1 MPVGLR
7 VYQSQS
13 RVSSPSHTS
22 PGRKSAYAH
31 PISKNENTWDTLPA
45 CRTAA
50 ESLTVSKRFECLD
63 AGRLLKHMLELTRT
77 FGQGRFVLL
86 YLWYEVEGSEASDK
100 HRDEVVEF
108 SRLISTEVQFRSE
121 TYQRFFDKL
130 TPSVVG
136 TSYKSYL
143 RSRYF
148 ENL

>member
-1 MPVGLR
+1 
-7 VYQSQS
+7 
-13 RVSSPSHTS
+13 
-22 PGRKSAYAH
+22 
-31 PISKNENTWDTLPA
+31 
-45 CRTAA
+45 
-50 ESLTVSKRFECLD
+50 
-63 AGRLLKHMLELTRT
+63 MLELTRT